1 MKKPANALASRAF
14 FWLRGQDLNLR
25 PSGYEPDHR
34 QLEIR
39 PICTPE
45 LPSSHTSALDFF
57 LAGEAYDLIAADDH
71 GSGAGMCGK
80 DEESN
85 RGIGSRDRRKM
96 RHVVKA
102 VARTV
107 AYRCRQRSMSSEPS
121 GWLGPVLF
129 DAHLGVSSVRREK
142 FFDDRH

>member
-1 MKKPANALASRAF
+1 LEAELETNEKPLKATRFQRLVG
-14 FWLRGQDLNLR
+14 WLRGQDLNLR

-45 LPSSHTSALDFF
+45 LPSSHTGALNFF
-57 LAGEAYDLIAADDH
+57 LAGEAYDLIAADDY

-85 RGIGSRDRRKM
+85 RGIRVPR
-96 RHVVKA
+96 
-102 VARTV
+102 
-107 AYRCRQRSMSSEPS
+107 SSENAPHRE
-121 GWLGPVLF
+121 GCRKN
-129 DAHLGVSSVRREK
+129 RRMPLPTT
-142 FFDDRH
+142 FNVF

>member
-1 MKKPANALASRAF
+1 MEAELEAN
-14 FWLRGQDLNLR
+14 
-25 PSGYEPDHR
+25 EK
-34 QLEIR
+34 EIR

-45 LPSSHTSALDFF
+45 LPSSHTGALDFF

-85 RGIGSRDRRKM
+85 RGIRVPRSSENAPRREG
-96 RHVVKA
+96 

-107 AYRCRQRSMSSEPS
+107 ACRCRQRSMSSQPS